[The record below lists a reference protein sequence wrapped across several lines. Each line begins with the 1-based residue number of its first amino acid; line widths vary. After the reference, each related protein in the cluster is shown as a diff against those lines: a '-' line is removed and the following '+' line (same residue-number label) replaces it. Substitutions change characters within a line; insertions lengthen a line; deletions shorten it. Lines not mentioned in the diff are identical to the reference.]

1 MHTDLPVPKTMTWQK
16 VSEWIQATPA
26 NEGVHLV
33 STFWM
38 MAEALKINPLL
49 FYVWCYVR
57 TSGFR
62 DKCWY
67 QNWDAANLGGKFK
80 TSTDGIKD
88 ALSEFLK
95 YDDTSQFTEEDQMLS
110 LYNECVKF
118 GDGIVYDEPTPLPVP
133 PPAPVPVPV
142 PVPNPFP
149 DMPVPPQ
156 LPPAEEPQEPPSSG
170 GFNYKKILSWLGVI
184 GGIAGAVIVFVPL
197 PPGVKTVVMLI
208 ISALKGLGG

>member
-1 MHTDLPVPKTMTWQK
+1 MRTDLPVPKTMTWQK

-26 NEGVHLV
+26 KEGVHLV

-49 FYVWCYVR
+49 FYVWCYSR
-57 TSGFR
+57 TNGFR
-62 DKCWY
+62 DKCWC

-118 GDGIVYDEPTPLPVP
+118 GDGIVYDEPNPL
-133 PPAPVPVPV
+133 
-142 PVPNPFP
+142 
-149 DMPVPPQ
+149 PVPPQ
-156 LPPAEEPQEPPSSG
+156 LPPAEEPKPQEPPSSG

-208 ISALKGLGG
+208 INALKGLRG